1 MGDAAWMLGTTVL
14 LQYFIWLAIEPR
26 TRSYEGFVW
35 SILHAILI
43 GVLSMPLYGFL
54 SYTGCYFGPPPA
66 AWWVNA
72 SLPAMCFSLFL
83 VAMLVSAF
91 SRTRWVRLQGLIL
104 GLACCSWA
112 VVWHLPFL
120 YVYLFVEPRF
130 R

>member
-1 MGDAAWMLGTTVL
+1 MLVST
-14 LQYFIWLAIEPR
+14 
-26 TRSYEGFVW
+26 S
-35 SILHAILI
+35 
-43 GVLSMPLYGFL
+43 
-54 SYTGCYFGPPPA
+54 
-66 AWWVNA
+66 
-72 SLPAMCFSLFL
+72 L

-120 YVYLFVEPRF
+120 YLYLFVEPRF